1 MDKSDGAD
9 LSRRVWR
16 LLGAYMLRDKWLLF
30 VALLS
35 AIGLSGTG
43 LLSAKIMSDLFDA
56 LKVGNAA
63 KLNLYSLAIVGV
75 YVVRWFFVYGEM
87 VYFAEAGQRLGL
99 RLRSAIYT
107 HLQSLSLRFFNKQR
121 TGALM
126 STINNDVPLLQSS
139 IASLKDLA
147 PAPFQVIGGIAI
159 CIWISPKLSLAAMI
173 VIPLMA
179 AIINWLTKQIK
190 GITSRTQDKLS
201 DVNTIME
208 ETLSGIRVIQSFS
221 AEQHEIARFDR
232 ENHNAKELF
241 MQSVRRQANL
251 KPSVD
256 VIGAIGISFALWV
269 GGNLVVGHQLSF
281 AHLVYFIGLL
291 NQVAVGLNGLGGAKV
306 TWEQIRAASER
317 ILDNVLD
324 VEPDIRSAPDAVS
337 LPEIQGLIEFR
348 NVDFAYVP
356 GTPVLSNISF
366 TMNPGE
372 VVAVVGK
379 TGSGKSTIADLIP
392 RFYDPDAGSVTVDGH
407 DLRAVTVQSL
417 RKHIAIVPQETM
429 LFGGTIRDNIAYG
442 NPDATDEMVEQAAR
456 AANAHDFIS
465 NPNVLP
471 DGYNTIVGERGKQ
484 LSGGQRQRVAI
495 ARALIKNPR
504 ILILDEATSALDN
517 QSETLV
523 QQALDELMQ
532 GRTTLVIAH
541 RLSTVVNAD
550 RILVMQNGR
559 IAESG
564 THAELLR
571 IPDGIYAQ
579 LYETQFRWEVE
590 TPQVGA
596 PL

>member
-1 MDKSDGAD
+1 MFQDKPILVVALISAIGVA
-9 LSRRVWR
+9 LTGLLTGWVMSQ
-16 LLGAYMLRDKWLLF
+16 LLGALQK
-30 VALLS
+30 A
-35 AIGLSGTG
+35 
-43 LLSAKIMSDLFDA
+43 DA
-56 LKVGNAA
+56 SQ
-63 KLNLYSLAIVGV
+63 LNRYSLEIVGV
-75 YVVRWFFVYGEM
+75 YVLRWFFVYGEM
-87 VYFAEAGQRLGL
+87 VYFAEAGQRLAL
-99 RLRSAIYT
+99 RLRNAIYT
-107 HLQSLSLRFFNKQR
+107 HLQGQSLRFFNDQR

-126 STINNDVPLLQSS
+126 STINNDVPILQSS
-139 IASLKDLA
+139 IGGFKDLA
-147 PAPFQVIGGIAI
+147 PAPFSVIVGIVACVI
-159 CIWISPKLSLAAMI
+159 VSPKLSLAALI
-173 VIPLMA
+173 VVPVMGFT
-179 AIINWLTKQIK
+179 INALTRQIKQITGK
-190 GITSRTQDKLS
+190 TQDKLS

-221 AEQHEIARFDR
+221 AEQHEISRFNR
-232 ENHNAKELF
+232 ENVNAKELF
-241 MQSVRRQANL
+241 MASVRRQANL
-251 KPSVD
+251 KPSID
-256 VIGAIGISFALWV
+256 VIGAIGVSFALWV
-269 GGNLVVGHQLSF
+269 GGHLVVTGELKFVQLAF
-281 AHLVYFIGLL
+281 FIATL
-291 NQVAVGLNGLGGAKV
+291 NQIAVGINGLGGAKV

-317 ILDNVLD
+317 ISVNVLD
-324 VEPDIRSAPDAVS
+324 VVSDIQDAPNALD
-337 LPEIQGLIEFR
+337 LGDIQGLVEFR
-348 NVDFAYVP
+348 HVEFAYKA
-356 GTPVLSNISF
+356 GTPVLSDISF

-372 VVAVVGK
+372 VIAVVGK

-392 RFYDPDAGSVTVDGH
+392 RFYDPDNGSVMVDGH
-407 DLRAVTVQSL
+407 DLRTVTIGSL

-442 NPDATDEMVEQAAR
+442 NPDATDEMVEQASR

-465 NPNVLP
+465 DPNVLP

-571 IPDGIYAQ
+571 IPDGLYSQ

-590 TPQVGA
+590 SPHVGA